1 MPPTGP
7 TTAKDAPRDHRLP
20 RRRTTGMRAHRTVL
34 VAALAA
40 AAAAALLAFA
50 LLPGGG
56 RAGGVPPVPPQ
67 APGEAGLTAIGAG
80 KQRVHVSGHRTERSI
95 RAGVAEAKRL
105 ALPDAIAA
113 ARVQAETLGA
123 AAGVELGRLVS
134 VREQPPSSYGAWEQP
149 PSVAQYCWLQRS
161 RGRRRA
167 SQPRRVCRAP
177 ADTVV
182 VVTATY
188 AMR

>member
-1 MPPTGP
+1 
-7 TTAKDAPRDHRLP
+7 
-20 RRRTTGMRAHRTVL
+20 MRAHRTVL
-34 VAALAA
+34 LAALAA
-40 AAAAALLAFA
+40 AAAAAFLALA

-56 RAGGVPPVPPQ
+56 GASGPPPAPPQ
-67 APGEAGLTAIGAG
+67 GPGEAGITAIGAA
-80 KQRVHVSGHRTERSI
+80 KQRVHVAGHRTERSI

-134 VREQPPSSYGAWEQP
+134 VREQPPSSFGAWEQP
-149 PSVAQYCWLQRS
+149 ASVAQYCWLQRY
-161 RGRRRA
+161 RARRRVA
-167 SQPRRVCRAP
+167 HPRRVCHAP
-177 ADTVV
+177 RDTVV
-182 VVTATY
+182 VVSATY